1 MTDETELEI
10 IRGRDAQALIQH
22 PLLVEAFEAVESE
35 VMHQWK
41 NSPARDEA
49 GREKLWLSLK
59 LLQKVRSQLE
69 SVIQTGQ
76 VAEVTLAQRLGQR
89 LRSAF

>member
-1 MTDETELEI
+1 MTDATELDI
-10 IRGRDAQALIQH
+10 LRGRDALALMQH

-35 VMHQWK
+35 VMTQWK

-59 LLQKVRSQLE
+59 LLHRVRSQLE
-69 SVIQTGQ
+69 NVVQTGQ
-76 VAEVTLAQRLGQR
+76 VAEATLAQRLGQR
-89 LRSAF
+89 LRNAF